1 MVEDRMPD
9 FSVDFGGRTAIVTGA
24 GSGAARATALA
35 LAAAGANVFVNDQ
48 NPDRVDTVLDAIR
61 AAGGRAEGMQG
72 DITNR
77 FQAAAMIE
85 NARDVFGRIHYL
97 VNGAGVFKA
106 EPLLNIDEWDWR
118 RQIEV
123 NIVGPFFCTQLVARV
138 MSSEGGGSILH
149 FASTAGNPHTLAQG
163 VGYVAGK
170 AGLVGMVRQAAR
182 ELAPVGVR
190 VNALLLGHVAEEDMP
205 AALTPP
211 NALGRMGSVEEA
223 ANAALFLLS
232 DAASFI
238 TGAAVPVDGGG

>member
-1 MVEDRMPD
+1 MPD
-9 FSVDFGGRTAIVTGA
+9 FSVDFSGRAAIVAGA
-24 GSGAARATALA
+24 GSGVARATALA
-35 LAAAGANVFVNDQ
+35 LAAAGANLFVNDQ
-48 NPDRVDTVLDAIR
+48 NPDRVDTLIDDIR

-77 FQAAAMIE
+77 FQVAAMVE
-85 NARDVFGRIHYL
+85 NARDAFGRIHYF
-97 VNGAGVFKA
+97 VNGAGIFKA

-138 MSSEGGGSILH
+138 MSNEGGGSILH
-149 FASTAGNPHTLAQG
+149 LASTAGNPYTLEKG
-163 VGYVAGK
+163 IGYVAGK

-182 ELAPVGVR
+182 ELASGGVR

-205 AALTPP
+205 AVLTPP
-211 NALGRMGSVEEA
+211 NALGRMGSVEEV

-238 TGAAVPVDGGG
+238 TGAALAVDGGS

>member
-1 MVEDRMPD
+1 MPD
-9 FSVDFGGRTAIVTGA
+9 FSVDFRGRTAIVVGA
-24 GSGAARATALA
+24 GSGAARAIARA

-48 NPDRVDTVLDAIR
+48 NPDRVDAVVDEIR
-61 AAGGRAEGMQG
+61 AAGGSAAGMQG

-77 FQAAAMIE
+77 FQVAAMIE
-85 NARDVFGRIHYL
+85 NARDAFGRIHYL

-106 EPLLNIDEWDWR
+106 EPLLAMDEWDWR

-123 NIVGPFFCTQLVARV
+123 NVIGAFFCTQLVARV
-138 MSSEGGGSILH
+138 MADEGGGSILH
-149 FASTAGNPHTLAQG
+149 LSSTVGNPYTLERG

-170 AGLVGMVRQAAR
+170 AGMVAMARQAAR
-182 ELAPVGVR
+182 ELAPAGVR
-190 VNALLLGHVAEEDMP
+190 VNALLLGHVAEDDMP
-205 AALTPP
+205 PITNPT
-211 NALGRMGSVEEA
+211 NALQRAGHVEEV